1 MKIENRT
8 LLICNCEGTMA
19 LDPKALAKAFGAKQ
33 APDIHSHLCRAG
45 IEDYQKA
52 LGDGEPLL
60 VACTQEAPLFRELAE
75 ESGNAGLLSFTNIR
89 ERAGWCDKGN
99 ASAKIAAL
107 LAVACLDSTPAGQMT
122 LQSDGMCLVY
132 GAGQAALDVARKLS
146 GRLDVTLLLS
156 DASDIIP
163 PSIGEISIYS
173 GEITAASGHF
183 GNFEIVVD
191 KYAPLVPSS
200 KASLDF
206 MMARDGAA
214 SKCALIFDMSGGTPL
229 LSAYEKRDGYFH
241 VDPNHA
247 PGISEA
253 MFEISDLVGEFEKP
267 LYVNYNRDVC
277 AHSRSGITGCSK
289 CLDLCPA
296 SAITPDEDGVLFDPA
311 ICGGC
316 GSCHSVC
323 PTGAVSYDYPN
334 RADIITRAQTL
345 AAMYLKAGGKRPVLL
360 LHDEHHGSELI
371 SALARFGR
379 GLPPHVLPLS
389 VHEITLGGHDLFAPV
404 LSAGFEQIVLLGTE
418 RKRQDYTGLE
428 AQIEL
433 MNTIM
438 SALGHKGGPRIQLLA
453 EDDPDKFETALYG
466 LEKLKAL
473 PADPALPVGDKRTIA
488 RAGLAKLNETAP
500 KPQEQIALPDG
511 APYGR
516 IQINADGCTLC
527 LACVSSCPANALL
540 DNPDKPQVRFVE
552 QACVQCGICKT
563 ACPESVITLEP
574 RFDFTPAALSP
585 AILNEEEPFNCIRC
599 DKPFGTKSTV
609 ERIMA
614 QLAGKHS
621 MFAEG
626 DSAKLI
632 QMCDDCRIQTHA
644 ESDHNPLAGGPRPQ
658 VRTTEDYLEAEEAAS
673 QSGNGLTAND
683 FLMDDD

>member
-8 LLICNCEGTMA
+8 VLLCDCEGTMA
-19 LDPKALAKAFGAKQ
+19 LDGKALAKTFGSDQ
-33 APDIHSHLCRAG
+33 APEIHTHLCRSG
-45 IEDYQKA
+45 IDEFQKS
-52 LGDGEPLL
+52 LGDDAPLL
-60 VACTQEAPLFRELAE
+60 VACTQEAPLFLELAQE
-75 ESGNAGLLSFTNIR
+75 AGKTELPHFTNIR

-107 LAVACLDSTPAGQMT
+107 LAEACLDSTPAGQMT

-146 GRLDVTLLLS
+146 GRLNVSLLLS

-163 PSIGEISIYS
+163 PSIGDIAIYR
-173 GEITAASGHF
+173 GEVSSASGHF

-191 KYAPLVPSS
+191 KYAPVVPSS

-214 SKCALIFDMSGGTPL
+214 SKCALIFNMSGGTPL
-229 LSAYEKRDGYFH
+229 FSGHEKRDGYFH

-247 PGISEA
+247 PGISDA

-267 LYVNYNRDVC
+267 IYVNYNRDIC
-277 AHSRSGITGCSK
+277 AHSHSEITGCTK
-289 CLDLCPA
+289 CLDVCPA
-296 SAITPDEDGVLFDPA
+296 SAITPDEDGVLFDAA

-316 GSCHSVC
+316 GSCHAVC
-323 PTGAVSYDYPN
+323 PTGAVSYEYPN
-334 RADIITRAQTL
+334 RADLITRAQMLVAT
-345 AAMYLKAGGKRPVLL
+345 YLKAGGKRPVLL
-360 LHDEHHGSELI
+360 IHDEDHGSQLI
-371 SALARFGR
+371 AALARFGR

-404 LSAGFEQIVLLGTE
+404 LTAGFEQIVLLGTE
-418 RKRQDYTGLE
+418 RKRQEYSGLE
-428 AQIEL
+428 SQIEL
-433 MNTIM
+433 MNTIL

-453 EDDPDKFETALYG
+453 EEDPDTLETALYG
-466 LEKLKAL
+466 LEKLKPL
-473 PADPALPVGDKRTIA
+473 PADPVLPVGDKRTIA
-488 RAGLAKLNETAP
+488 RAGLAKLNETSPA
-500 KPQEQIALPDG
+500 PQELIALPEG

-552 QACVQCGICKT
+552 QACVQCGICRT

-574 RFDFTPAALSP
+574 RFDFTPAALAPS
-585 AILNEEEPFNCIRC
+585 ILNEEEPFNCIRC
-599 DKPFGTKSTV
+599 DKPFGTKSTID
-609 ERIMA
+609 RIMA

-621 MFAEG
+621 MFADG

-632 QMCDDCRIQTHA
+632 QMCDDCRILTHA
-644 ESDHNPLAGGPRPQ
+644 ESDNNPLAGGARPL
-658 VRTTEDYLEAEEAAS
+658 VRTTEDYLLAEESAAKN
-673 QSGNGLTAND
+673 GNGLNAND